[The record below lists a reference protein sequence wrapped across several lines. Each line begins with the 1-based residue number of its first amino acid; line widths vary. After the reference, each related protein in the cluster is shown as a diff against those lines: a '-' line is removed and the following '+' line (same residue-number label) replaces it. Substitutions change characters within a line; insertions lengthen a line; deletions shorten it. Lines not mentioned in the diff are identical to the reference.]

1 MAIATHQLEKLNGA
15 TAEEVLGW
23 GLDEFHPRMAI
34 SAAFLP
40 EDMVVI
46 DLAHRINKD
55 VRVFTLDTG
64 RLPQETYNLI
74 DQVRGRYGIDIEV
87 MFPDASDVEAMTRKH
102 GLNLF
107 YNEKSL
113 RLLCCHVRKVIP
125 LERALSNLD
134 AWVTGLRAG
143 QNVTRSDIVKV
154 EVDHAHGDVMKL
166 NPIADWSK
174 DQVWDY
180 IKGNNVPYSALYDQ
194 GYTSVGC
201 APCTRPIQPG
211 EDDRAGRWWWEP
223 AEDKECGLHHQSPSE
238 HFQEE
243 LAWVKAQRT

>member
-1 MAIATHQLEKLNGA
+1 MAIATDQLERLNTG
-15 TAEEVLGW
+15 TAEDVLSW
-23 GLDEFHPRMAI
+23 GLEEFHPRMAI

-46 DLAHRINKD
+46 DLAHRINPD

-64 RLPQETYNLI
+64 RLPQETYDLI
-74 DQVRGRYGIDIEV
+74 DQVRGRYDINIQV
-87 MFPDASDVEAMTRKH
+87 MFPDAADVEAMTRKH

-107 YNEKSL
+107 YKEKSL

-125 LERALSNLD
+125 LERALSELD

-143 QNVTRSDIVKV
+143 QNVTRADIVKV
-154 EVDHAHGDVMKL
+154 EVDHAHGDILKL
-166 NPIADWSK
+166 NPIADWSN
-174 DQVWDY
+174 Y
-180 IKGNNVPYSALYDQ
+180 IRSNNVPYSALYDQ

>member
-1 MAIATHQLEKLNGA
+1 M
-15 TAEEVLGW
+15 
-23 GLDEFHPRMAI
+23 
-34 SAAFLP
+34 
-40 EDMVVI
+40 
-46 DLAHRINKD
+46 
-55 VRVFTLDTG
+55 
-64 RLPQETYNLI
+64 
-74 DQVRGRYGIDIEV
+74 RGRYDINIEV
-87 MFPDASDVEAMTRKH
+87 MFPDAADVEAMTRKH

-107 YNEKSL
+107 YKEKSL

-125 LERALSNLD
+125 LERALSQLD

-143 QNVTRSDIVKV
+143 QNVTRADIVKV
-154 EVDHAHGDVMKL
+154 EVDHAHGDVLKL

-180 IKGNNVPYSALYDQ
+180 IRGNNVPYSALYDQ

>member
-1 MAIATHQLEKLNGA
+1 MDI
-15 TAEEVLGW
+15 VLV
-23 GLDEFHPRMAI
+23 GLPG
-34 SAAFLP
+34 SGKS
-40 EDMVVI
+40 VVGKR
-46 DLAHRINKD
+46 LAHRHTATFID
-55 VRVFTLDTG
+55 LDERIERNDG
-64 RLPQETYNLI
+64 RPI
-74 DQVRGRYGIDIEV
+74 
-87 MFPDASDVEAMTRKH
+87 PASIFDF

-125 LERALSNLD
+125 LERALSGLD

-143 QNVTRSDIVKV
+143 QNVTRADIVKV
-154 EVDHAHGDVMKL
+154 EVDTAHGDILKL

-174 DQVWDY
+174 DQVWNY
-180 IKGNNVPYSALYDQ
+180 IKTNNVPYSALYDQ

>member
-1 MAIATHQLEKLNGA
+1 MAIATEQMQQLNTA
-15 TAEEVLGW
+15 SAEEVLTW
-23 GLDEFHPRMAI
+23 GLEEFHPRLAI

-46 DLAHRINKD
+46 DLAHKINAD

-74 DQVRGRYGIDIEV
+74 DEVRGRYNINIEV
-87 MFPDASDVEAMTRKH
+87 MFPDAQDVELMTRKH

-125 LERALSNLD
+125 LERALANLD

-143 QNVTRSDIVKV
+143 QNVTRADIVKV
-154 EVDHAHGDVMKL
+154 EVDTAHGDILKL

-174 DQVWDY
+174 DQVWD
-180 IKGNNVPYSALYDQ
+180 
-194 GYTSVGC
+194 
-201 APCTRPIQPG
+201 
-211 EDDRAGRWWWEP
+211 
-223 AEDKECGLHHQSPSE
+223 
-238 HFQEE
+238 
-243 LAWVKAQRT
+243 